1 MLDHVVSNLQVESLC
16 CESAN
21 LMARCV
27 ELPERI
33 LMLELDHAQLK
44 SIAMIVL
51 HDIVKSFRP
60 LGLSYLPLLL
70 YNSRMSLLLP
80 LLLLPPL
87 SLTNRRTKLQ

>member
-1 MLDHVVSNLQVESLC
+1 LLEHVVSNLQVESLC

-33 LMLELDHAQLK
+33 LMLELEYAQLK

-51 HDIVKSFRP
+51 HDIVKS
-60 LGLSYLPLLL
+60 
-70 YNSRMSLLLP
+70 
-80 LLLLPPL
+80 
-87 SLTNRRTKLQ
+87 

>member
-1 MLDHVVSNLQVESLC
+1 MLEHVVSNLQVESLC

-44 SIAMIVL
+44 SIAMIV
-51 HDIVKSFRP
+51 HDIVKTFRP
-60 LGLSYLPLLL
+60 LAFRISH
-70 YNSRMSLLLP
+70 
-80 LLLLPPL
+80 
-87 SLTNRRTKLQ
+87 